1 MAAKKET
8 GNGIVRPATP
18 EKDLGIK
25 APYMN
30 GWTKQELDTNPDNM
44 GMPLK
49 ED

>member
-1 MAAKKET
+1 MATKKEAT
-8 GNGIVRPATP
+8 NGIVRPATP

-25 APYMN
+25 KPYKN
-30 GWTKQELDTNPDNM
+30 WWTKQELDTDPDNM